1 MKFVLQLLEVSD
13 GIKRYKEIYG
23 FEEPLGRSQYVSAD
37 MRYKNKIIGKLES
50 MITSNGMMCDF
61 PDYLGARRID
71 KSSLG
76 QTTLQSF
83 LV

>member
-1 MKFVLQLLEVSD
+1 M
-13 GIKRYKEIYG
+13 
-23 FEEPLGRSQYVSAD
+23 
-37 MRYKNKIIGKLES
+37 NKIIGNLES

>member
-1 MKFVLQLLEVSD
+1 MVK
-13 GIKRYKEIYG
+13 
-23 FEEPLGRSQYVSAD
+23 
-37 MRYKNKIIGKLES
+37 
-50 MITSNGMMCDF
+50 SNGMICDF
-61 PDYLGARRID
+61 PDHIGARRID

>member
-1 MKFVLQLLEVSD
+1 
-13 GIKRYKEIYG
+13 
-23 FEEPLGRSQYVSAD
+23 
-37 MRYKNKIIGKLES
+37 
-50 MITSNGMMCDF
+50 MITSNGMKCDF